1 MTFKINNRIP
11 SAKEYNEL
19 RVAVQWPTLDEKLV
33 KQGLSNSLCAVVV
46 QDAKGKVV
54 GMGRI
59 VGDNAIYFHI
69 QDVIVRPEFQ
79 RQGIG
84 KLIMN
89 ELMSYVNRT
98 GGKNSNV
105 GLMSSKGREAFY
117 RSFGF
122 LDRPSEKFG
131 CGMIKILQ

>member
-1 MTFKINNRIP
+1 MTFKIDNRIP
-11 SAKEYNEL
+11 TAKEYNEL
-19 RVAVQWPTLDEKLV
+19 HLAVQWPTLDETLAE
-33 KQGLSNSLCAVVV
+33 QGLSNSLYAVVV
-46 QDAKGKVV
+46 QDEKGKIV
-54 GMGRI
+54 GMGRV

-84 KLIMN
+84 KLIMK

-98 GGKNSNV
+98 GGKNSSI

-122 LDRPSEKFG
+122 MDRPSERFG
-131 CGMIKILQ
+131 CGMIKIMQ